1 MLIANSNRG
10 IRRIAKLYK
19 TFSIKYPDLLGFVK
33 RDYSYYLEH
42 KHLYKACWI
51 MFFDKTIICRYCNMH
66 GYWTQTATSPK
77 EFYKVYQIVES
88 WIRDE

>member
-1 MLIANSNRG
+1 MVNSNRG

-19 TFSIKYPDLLGFVK
+19 TFSIKYRDLLGLVK

-42 KHLYKACWI
+42 RSLYKACWI
-51 MFFDKTIICRYCNMH
+51 IFFDKIIICRYCNTH
-66 GYWTQTATSPK
+66 GYWIKTKISPK

-88 WIRDE
+88 WLRDE